1 MTWKKGYIPW
11 NKGVHGVL
19 RSSKKGKIYEDI
31 YGLKKA
37 KQIKKKISAYQLG
50 KPKSLKHRQK
60 ISESNKGKIISIES
74 KDKIRKTL
82 LNYFNTHKS
91 PMFGKNLSEKTKNK
105 IRQKNLGKIPWNK
118 GIKMKDIDANYIN
131 AFKGKNH
138 TKETKEI
145 NRQYRLNQI
154 FPTKDTKIEKLVC
167 EELIKRN
174 IKFEKNKTIFG
185 RPDIF
190 IEPNIC
196 IFCDGDYWHANPKK
210 YNAND
215 IINRQHQKSAKQ
227 IWARDLEVTKKL
239 ISQDYIVMRFWE
251 TDILKDI
258 KFIGTKIESLMG

>member
-1 MTWKKGYIPW
+1 
-11 NKGVHGVL
+11 
-19 RSSKKGKIYEDI
+19 
-31 YGLKKA
+31 
-37 KQIKKKISAYQLG
+37 
-50 KPKSLKHRQK
+50 
-60 ISESNKGKIISIES
+60 
-74 KDKIRKTL
+74 
-82 LNYFNTHKS
+82 
-91 PMFGKNLSEKTKNK
+91 MFGKNLSEKTKNK